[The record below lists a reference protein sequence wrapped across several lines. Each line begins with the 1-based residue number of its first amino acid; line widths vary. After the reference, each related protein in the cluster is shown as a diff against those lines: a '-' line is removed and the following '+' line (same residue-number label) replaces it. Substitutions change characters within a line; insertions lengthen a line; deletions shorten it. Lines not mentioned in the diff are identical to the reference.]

1 MSSVDIREVLKLQE
15 RNMSLR
21 QIANRLG
28 LHHTTVS
35 RWLQRAKELGLD
47 FQTVSKI
54 QDKQLHSLFCK
65 VKRSERKKLSIRLMS
80 KLYVTPSIKEEQKF
94 LIPTC
99 STLSKRR
106 LLICR
111 RSNARGFIT
120 ESSNTGTRITEIKD
134 ASWLRNGSRENIC

>member
-1 MSSVDIREVLKLQE
+1 MKKRRQQMSSVDIREVLKLQE

-65 VKRSERKKLSIRLMS
+65 VKG
-80 KLYVTPSIKEEQKF
+80 PKEEAF
-94 LIPTC
+94 YPVDVEA
-99 STLSKRR
+99 
-106 LLICR
+106 IC
-111 RSNARGFIT
+111 
-120 ESSNTGTRITEIKD
+120 D
-134 ASWLRNGSRENIC
+134 AIDQGRAKILDS

>member
-1 MSSVDIREVLKLQE
+1 MKKRRQQMSSVDIREVLKLQE
-15 RNMSLR
+15 RKMSLSYNGPKNLDSISKR
-21 QIANRLG
+21 F
-28 LHHTTVS
+28 
-35 RWLQRAKELGLD
+35 QRFRTNSFIVYFAK
-47 FQTVSKI
+47 SKVR
-54 QDKQLHSLFCK
+54 K
-65 VKRSERKKLSIRLMS
+65 KKLSIRLMS

>member
-47 FQTVSKI
+47 FQTVSEI

-65 VKRSERKKLSIRLMS
+65 VLCLAPYIVQS
-80 KLYVTPSIKEEQKF
+80 PD
-94 LIPTC
+94 
-99 STLSKRR
+99 RR
-106 LLICR
+106 GL
-111 RSNARGFIT
+111 
-120 ESSNTGTRITEIKD
+120 
-134 ASWLRNGSRENIC
+134 

>member
-47 FQTVSKI
+47 FQT
-54 QDKQLHSLFCK
+54 
-65 VKRSERKKLSIRLMS
+65 
-80 KLYVTPSIKEEQKF
+80 
-94 LIPTC
+94 
-99 STLSKRR
+99 
-106 LLICR
+106 
-111 RSNARGFIT
+111 
-120 ESSNTGTRITEIKD
+120 
-134 ASWLRNGSRENIC
+134 AS

>member
-65 VKRSERKKLSIRLMS
+65 VKG
-80 KLYVTPSIKEEQKF
+80 PKEEAF
-94 LIPTC
+94 YPVDVEA
-99 STLSKRR
+99 
-106 LLICR
+106 ICDAIDQGR
-111 RSNARGFIT
+111 AKILDSYMQYLEQAKTSDLPPLNARGFIT

>member
-47 FQTVSKI
+47 FQTVSEI
-54 QDKQLHSLFCK
+54 QDKQLHSLFCLLR
-65 VKRSERKKLSIRLMS
+65 VKIS
-80 KLYVTPSIKEEQKF
+80 
-94 LIPTC
+94 
-99 STLSKRR
+99 
-106 LLICR
+106 
-111 RSNARGFIT
+111 
-120 ESSNTGTRITEIKD
+120 
-134 ASWLRNGSRENIC
+134 

>member
-47 FQTVSKI
+47 FQTVSEI

-65 VKRSERKKLSIRLMS
+65 VKG
-80 KLYVTPSIKEEQKF
+80 PKEEAF
-94 LIPTC
+94 YPVDIEA
-99 STLSKRR
+99 
-106 LLICR
+106 IC
-111 RSNARGFIT
+111 
-120 ESSNTGTRITEIKD
+120 D
-134 ASWLRNGSRENIC
+134 AIDQGRA